1 MEMRLVT
8 LSLILT
14 AVAAD
19 NASSLRL
26 KRKTTTVAE
35 IDSFFNQVDS
45 KNGMVK
51 AENIETYPWTT
62 KQQFSMDPVST
73 EPRAPPTLSPVA
85 VTEDCQNV
93 DREEAM
99 LDVLS
104 DLTPKEQLTNSI
116 TPQGMAYQWILKA
129 DEAQIN
135 PCMDPDR
142 ARQRYALAVMYYS
155 TGGDS
160 WIDNTNWLEGSNS
173 ECQWTKVT
181 CHQGTM
187 RIGALMLCKFCTMLF
202 CRSTKFADKILGSA
216 HDCNP

>member
-8 LSLILT
+8 LSWMLI

-35 IDSFFNQVDS
+35 IDSFFSKVDS
-45 KNGMVK
+45 QHGLVK

-62 KQQFSMDPVST
+62 KQFSMDPGPT
-73 EPRAPPTLSPVA
+73 GPTLSPVA

-93 DREEAM
+93 DREEVM
-99 LDVLS
+99 LEELS
-104 DLTPKEQLTNSI
+104 VLTPEAQLTNSV
-116 TPQGMAYQWILKA
+116 TPQGMAYQWIVNA
-129 DEAQIN
+129 DGAQIN

-142 ARQRYALAVMYYS
+142 ARQRYALAVVYYA

-160 WIDNTNWLEGSNS
+160 WSDNTNWLEGSNS
-173 ECQWTKVT
+173 ECQWAKVI

-187 RIGALMLCKFCTMLF
+187 RVSALTLCKFEPCIF
-202 CRSTKFADKILGSA
+202 VEDRSLLLRYWVALII
-216 HDCNP
+216 

>member
-1 MEMRLVT
+1 MFKSVSSRLLLNSDKVQNKLCFGPACYATLYFAVHCNFSLVHHYSTMEMRLVT

-104 DLTPKEQLTNSI
+104 DLTPTEQLTNSI
-116 TPQGMAYQWILKA
+116 TPQGMAYQWILK
-129 DEAQIN
+129 
-135 PCMDPDR
+135 
-142 ARQRYALAVMYYS
+142 
-155 TGGDS
+155 G
-160 WIDNTNWLEGSNS
+160 
-173 ECQWTKVT
+173 
-181 CHQGTM
+181 
-187 RIGALMLCKFCTMLF
+187 
-202 CRSTKFADKILGSA
+202 
-216 HDCNP
+216 